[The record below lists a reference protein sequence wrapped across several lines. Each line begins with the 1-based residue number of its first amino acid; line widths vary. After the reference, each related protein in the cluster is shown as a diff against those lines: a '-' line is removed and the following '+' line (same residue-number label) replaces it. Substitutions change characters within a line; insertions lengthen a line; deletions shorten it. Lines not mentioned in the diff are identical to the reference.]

1 MFRTYTQFIIEAR
14 EAQRSSKRGKVSKPG
29 IRSGKEEVPKNIMM
43 TGAPGSGK
51 STLAKGIAKK
61 TGGTR
66 YGYDDARRDIHGDHT
81 NQGNFPEVHQRTMN
95 TLKNA
100 PKDKPRIQDNTN
112 VNPKFREKTKSDL
125 SSQADFDKP
134 ISSVMPNTSRRAAF
148 RRNRARGE
156 KQVPHHIMKAMWNQ
170 HDQFKKSE
178 EGKAAVQQGK
188 KLSKDLR
195 IPSKQRRFRR
205 RTTKR

>member
-1 MFRTYTQFIIEAR
+1 MPKTFVEFITEAR
-14 EAQRSSKRGKVSKPG
+14 QSQLASKRGRISKQG
-29 IRSGKEEVPKNIMM
+29 IRSGRNEVPHHIMM

-81 NQGNFPEVHQRTMN
+81 NQGDFPKVHQRTMD

-100 PKDKPRIQDNTN
+100 PKNKPRVQDNTN
-112 VNPKFREKTKSDL
+112 VNPRFREKTKADL
-125 SSQADFDKP
+125 KSQADFGD
-134 ISSVMPNTSRRAAF
+134 ITSVMPDTSRRAAF

-156 KQVPHHIMKAMWNQ
+156 KQVPQRIMRAMWNQ
-170 HDQFKKSE
+170 HDQLKKTK
-178 EGKAAVQQGK
+178 EGKDAIDQGR

-195 IPSKQRRFRR
+195 IPSKQRRNRR
-205 RTTKR
+205 

>member
-1 MFRTYTQFIIEAR
+1 MPKTFVEFITEAR
-14 EAQRSSKRGKVSKPG
+14 QSQLASKRGRISKPG
-29 IRSGKEEVPKNIMM
+29 IRSGKNEVPHHIMM

-81 NQGNFPEVHQRTMN
+81 NQGDFPKVHQRTMD

-100 PKDKPRIQDNTN
+100 PKNKPRVQDNTN
-112 VNPKFREKTKSDL
+112 VNPRFREKTKADL
-125 SSQADFDKP
+125 KSQADFGD
-134 ISSVMPNTSRRAAF
+134 ITSVMPDTSRRAAF

-156 KQVPHHIMKAMWNQ
+156 KQVPQRIMRAMWNQ
-170 HDQFKKSE
+170 HDQLKKTK
-178 EGKAAVQQGK
+178 EGKDAIDQGR

-195 IPSKQRRFRR
+195 IPSKQRRNRR
-205 RTTKR
+205 

>member
-1 MFRTYTQFIIEAR
+1 MSKNFVEFITEAR
-14 EAQRSSKRGKVSKPG
+14 QSQLASKKGRISKPG
-29 IRSGKEEVPKNIMM
+29 IRSGKNEVPQNIMM

-81 NQGNFPEVHQRTMN
+81 NQGDFPKVHQRTMD

-100 PKDKPRIQDNTN
+100 PKDKPRVQDNTN
-112 VNPKFREKTKSDL
+112 VNPRFREKTKADL
-125 SSQADFDKP
+125 KSQADFGGVT
-134 ISSVMPNTSRRAAF
+134 SVMPDTSRRAAF

-156 KQVPHHIMKAMWNQ
+156 KQVPRRIMNAMWNQ
-170 HDQFKKSE
+170 HDQLKKTK
-178 EGKAAVQQGK
+178 EGKAAVEQGR

-195 IPSKQRRFRR
+195 IPSKQRRNRR
-205 RTTKR
+205 